1 MKELKISFIRGNSYR
16 IEGAIK
22 ELLANKRAEMMLRSQ
37 LAYKVDGDS
46 IIVDNENGIEQVAS
60 ILKLVSGYIG
70 ATIVYDD
77 KTSSDI
83 AEFKTREEDFFPQGT
98 GIRTERNHRRTGPN
112 DAEDSVFDKDE
123 PVWDYGKDRIRKVRT
138 ERIPDTFRNKRC
150 FFNVFR
156 RFFSGLYRQDYRGND
171 SQDHRSG

>member
-22 ELLANKRAEMMLRSQ
+22 ELLANKRAKMMLRSQ

-46 IIVDNENGIEQVAS
+46 IIVDNEDGIEQVAS

-83 AEFKTREEDFFPQGT
+83 AEFKTREEDFARFSKEAKDIKENHCNPDEFKEFADVLRSSSVSRYSRWSQ
-98 GIRTERNHRRTGPN
+98 ERKL
-112 DAEDSVFDKDE
+112 S
-123 PVWDYGKDRIRKVRT
+123 
-138 ERIPDTFRNKRC
+138 FR
-150 FFNVFR
+150 
-156 RFFSGLYRQDYRGND
+156 
-171 SQDHRSG
+171 